1 MAWLAGVSYGMQ
13 IGISG
18 PLCLLHIG
26 TDRHH
31 IGGAEYGRWLDLCHD
46 VLHTEKGSCR
56 FVEVEV
62 AFSPET
68 NGDHCRGGLLPLEM
82 EGT

>member
-1 MAWLAGVSYGMQ
+1 
-13 IGISG
+13 
-18 PLCLLHIG
+18 
-26 TDRHH
+26 
-31 IGGAEYGRWLDLCHD
+31 
-46 VLHTEKGSCR
+46 LHTEKGSCR

-82 EGT
+82 EEPKCFSLARKS